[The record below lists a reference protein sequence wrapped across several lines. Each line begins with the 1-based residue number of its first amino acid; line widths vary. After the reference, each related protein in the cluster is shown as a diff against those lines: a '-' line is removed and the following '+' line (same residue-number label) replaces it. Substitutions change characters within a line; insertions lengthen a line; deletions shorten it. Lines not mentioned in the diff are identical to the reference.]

1 MKVIA
6 AVFCYE
12 LEFIQNCREFFCIG
26 GGRESE
32 VICMVLFAGSFLKGF
47 LKMVNS
53 VMSYYGEGPIKG
65 DVIGSIS
72 WRSFVSLRLFGFYA
86 VRKCD

>member
-1 MKVIA
+1 MSWNLFRIV
-6 AVFCYE
+6 E
-12 LEFIQNCREFFCIG
+12 SFFVLVE
-26 GGRESE
+26 GGRVKLYAWFCLQVHFLKISN
-32 VICMVLFAGSFLKGF
+32 GYLKGF
-47 LKMVNS
+47 LKVVNS

-72 WRSFVSLRLFGFYA
+72 WRSFVSLRLFGFDA